1 MVMTLYKVGVRPP
14 PAARRRRRTRFAE
27 RFEAG
32 PAIRSPIEGDRF
44 RVRDAWGR
52 DLSGVIARV
61 EDLGIGD
68 GADFLGAETA
78 RDLKAGQ
85 LRVVRLV
92 IEQRR
97 PL

>member
-1 MVMTLYKVGVRPP
+1 MVMTLYKVEVRPP
-14 PAARRRRRTRFAE
+14 PGVDAESVFAE

-32 PAIRSPIEGDRF
+32 PAIRRPIEGDRF

-52 DLSGVIARV
+52 DLSGVIVSV

-68 GADFLGAETA
+68 GADLLGAETA
-78 RDLKAGQ
+78 QDLKAGQ